1 MFDNIGSVVN
11 TDHTDIGMEEV
22 LLSDV
27 VAVLVGGCVDK
38 GGDLLVALLF
48 LDHIDNVLKLG
59 LLGDL
64 LLTGLYSITLT
75 YRRAGAQN
83 FTRCLLLMMR

>member
-1 MFDNIGSVVN
+1 
-11 TDHTDIGMEEV
+11 MEEV

-64 LLTGLYSITLT
+64 LTDRPVQHNTHLKEGWCTKFHKVFTFDDEINPLSCFLYL
-75 YRRAGAQN
+75 QH
-83 FTRCLLLMMR
+83 L

>member
-1 MFDNIGSVVN
+1 
-11 TDHTDIGMEEV
+11 MEEV

-64 LLTGLYSITLT
+64 LTDRPGHSMTLT
-75 YRRAGAQN
+75 YRRAVAQN
-83 FTRCLLLMMR
+83 FRR

>member
-1 MFDNIGSVVN
+1 
-11 TDHTDIGMEEV
+11 MEEV

-64 LLTGLYSITLT
+64 LTDRTGHSMTLT
-75 YRRAGAQN
+75 YRRAGA
-83 FTRCLLLMMR
+83 

>member
-48 LDHIDNVLKLG
+48 TSTTNQYLLPGNG
-59 LLGDL
+59 L
-64 LLTGLYSITLT
+64 SCMFPQCCV
-75 YRRAGAQN
+75 AGG
-83 FTRCLLLMMR
+83 

>member
-64 LLTGLYSITLT
+64 LTDRPGHSMTLT
-75 YRRAGAQN
+75 YRRAVAQN
-83 FTRCLLLMMR
+83 FRR